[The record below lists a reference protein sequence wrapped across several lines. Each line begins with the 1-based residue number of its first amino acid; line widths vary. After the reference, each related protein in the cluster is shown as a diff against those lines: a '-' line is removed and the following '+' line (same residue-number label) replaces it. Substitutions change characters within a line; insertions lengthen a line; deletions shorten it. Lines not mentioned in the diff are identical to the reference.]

1 MAPRFGLSMH
11 QKTLIKLRPNL
22 IRISQSAPRTL
33 AAFAVWVL
41 DHYDEVA
48 FSSIRSLAEKADVN
62 ANTVT
67 RLSKELGY
75 EGYDAFRAD
84 VQLALRAR
92 TIGYAARA
100 EALRDR
106 AGGDVYS
113 ELIAANRINTEAVFS
128 PEMLRLIDQC
138 VSPLLSARRVYTV
151 GVRSCYSIAHYL
163 AYVGGMAFNN
173 FVSVPAQPGSILD
186 QLSRAGPEDIVIAIS
201 FEHYSTEVIRAAQIA
216 RDVGAR
222 VLSITDSHASPIAAG
237 AWRVVPLPLEGPQF
251 MPSMNA
257 ALIVAELLL
266 AGMMA
271 RSADAVVNIKS
282 FEDRIEKFGG
292 YYPRGGLS
300 G

>member
-1 MAPRFGLSMH
+1 MQ

-22 IRISQSAPRTL
+22 TRLSQTAPPTL
-33 AAFAVWVL
+33 AAFAIWVL

-48 FSSIRSLAEKADVN
+48 FSSIRSLADKANVN

-75 EGYDAFRAD
+75 DGYDAFRAD

-100 EALRDR
+100 EALRNRD
-106 AGGDVYS
+106 GGDVYS
-113 ELIAANRINTEAVFS
+113 EMIAANRANAEAVFS
-128 PEMLRLIDQC
+128 PEMLRLIEQC
-138 VSPLLSARRVYTV
+138 VPTLLVARRIYAV

-163 AYVGGMAFNN
+163 SYVGGMAFNN

-201 FEHYSTEVIRAAQIA
+201 FEHYSTEVIRATQIA

-237 AWRVVPLPLEGPQF
+237 AWRVVPLPMEGPQF
-251 MPSMNA
+251 MPSINA

-271 RSADAVVNIKS
+271 RSADAVANIKS

-292 YYPRGGLS
+292 YQRGAPVS